1 MFNMD
6 LSESFWDTR
15 YQSQETGWDLGEIST
30 PIKTY
35 IDQLEDTSLK
45 ILIPGAG
52 NSYEAEYLFKN
63 GFKNIFIA
71 DLSQTALDN
80 FQIRVPDFPSENL
93 LHTNVFDISSET
105 FDVIIEQTFFCAI
118 NPKLRNAYAEKMYAL
133 LNPKGKLVGLLFDTP
148 LNTDKPP
155 FGGSKA
161 EYINYFKPYFNLE
174 IFETSYNSM
183 ESRQDSELFIK
194 LLKK

>member
-1 MFNMD
+1 MD

-15 YQSQETGWDLGEIST
+15 YQNKNIGWDLGEISL

-52 NSYEAEYLFKN
+52 NSYEAEYFFQN
-63 GFKNIFIA
+63 GFKNLFIA
-71 DLSQTALDN
+71 DLSQTALNN
-80 FQIRVPDFPSENL
+80 FKKRVPDFPSENL
-93 LHTNVFDISSET
+93 LHTNVFDITSET
-105 FDVIIEQTFFCAI
+105 FDLIIEQTFFCAI
-118 NPKLRNAYAEKMYAL
+118 NPELRNTYAEKMHNL
-133 LNPKGKLVGLLFDTP
+133 LNPKGKLVGLLFDKA
-148 LNTDKPP
+148 LNKDKPP

-161 EYINYFKPYFNLE
+161 EYITYFKPYFALD
-174 IFETSYNSM
+174 IFEASYNSM
-183 ESRQDSELFIK
+183 TSRAGTELFIK